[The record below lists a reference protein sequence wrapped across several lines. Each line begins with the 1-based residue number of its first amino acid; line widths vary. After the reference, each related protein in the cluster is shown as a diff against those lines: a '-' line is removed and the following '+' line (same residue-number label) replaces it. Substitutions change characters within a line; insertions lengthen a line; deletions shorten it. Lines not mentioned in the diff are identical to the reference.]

1 VGIIVPHAV
10 RLMAGTSYRA
20 VLPLS
25 LAFGA
30 GFLVLMD
37 LVSRTAVAPAQ
48 LPIGVITAF
57 LGAPFFAVLLRTT
70 RTVGP

>member
-1 VGIIVPHAV
+1 
-10 RLMAGTSYRA
+10 

-37 LVSRTAVAPAQ
+37 LVARTVIAPGQ
-48 LPIGVITAF
+48 LPIGVVTAF
-57 LGAPFFAVLLRTT
+57 LGAPFFAFVLRTT